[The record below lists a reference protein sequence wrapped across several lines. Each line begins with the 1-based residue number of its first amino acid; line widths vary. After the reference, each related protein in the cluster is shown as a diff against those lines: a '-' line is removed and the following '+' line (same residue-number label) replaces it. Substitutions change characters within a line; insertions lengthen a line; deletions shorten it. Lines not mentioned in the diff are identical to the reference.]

1 MPAHGA
7 EIGVHIEIFIVKR
20 ARRVGIEAE
29 FELPL
34 PVERGAGAGEIII
47 PIARARNAEG
57 DIGGMRGDFI
67 SDAALF
73 DVFGFWQPEMLFG
86 RDITEHR
93 GAMISG
99 RRRADRAR
107 DMIVTGEDIGDERT
121 EDIEGRAVADRALEL
136 HIVFDLIEGDVAGAF
151 HHHLDTLFPSPLREL
166 SECEEFGELGAIA
179 CIGEPTRTEAIAEAE
194 AHVVSPHYIA
204 DRIKRCPHGIFG
216 LMMKHPFGE

>member
-86 RDITEHR
+86 RDIAEH
-93 GAMISG
+93 
-99 RRRADRAR
+99 
-107 DMIVTGEDIGDERT
+107 
-121 EDIEGRAVADRALEL
+121 
-136 HIVFDLIEGDVAGAF
+136 
-151 HHHLDTLFPSPLREL
+151 
-166 SECEEFGELGAIA
+166 
-179 CIGEPTRTEAIAEAE
+179 
-194 AHVVSPHYIA
+194 
-204 DRIKRCPHGIFG
+204 
-216 LMMKHPFGE
+216 